1 MTTAASKYDRENRRH
16 IQAAHANP
24 DYQPRPRRRLTPAE
38 RRRRTFET
46 RLAAAILVAAG
57 LIAGIAITSAVN
69 WAASRNDTRDYGR
82 ELRYS
87 NYTVQAGDTLW
98 DIAQD
103 MAAVN
108 PEFTDVRQYLSLLQ
122 ETNHIYGDYLQEGRV
137 IAVPY
142 YATPS
147 EKMRGGGSLEETI
160 VSTYAR
166 YGIVNQD
173 AWLQILTR
181 N

>member
-1 MTTAASKYDRENRRH
+1 MTTTANKYDHENSRH
-16 IQAAHANP
+16 AAYDPNYP
-24 DYQPRPRRRLTPAE
+24 PRPRRRLTPAE

-108 PEFTDVRQYLSLLQ
+108 PEFTDVRDRKS
-122 ETNHIYGDYLQEGRV
+122 V
-137 IAVPY
+137 V
-142 YATPS
+142 
-147 EKMRGGGSLEETI
+147 
-160 VSTYAR
+160 
-166 YGIVNQD
+166 
-173 AWLQILTR
+173 
-181 N
+181 